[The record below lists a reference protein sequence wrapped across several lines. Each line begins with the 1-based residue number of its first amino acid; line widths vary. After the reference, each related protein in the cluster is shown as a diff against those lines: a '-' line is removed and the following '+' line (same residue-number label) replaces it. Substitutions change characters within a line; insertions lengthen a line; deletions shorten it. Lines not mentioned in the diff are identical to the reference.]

1 MMDHPFFD
9 NRRLFIPYFTVWAM
23 VIVLQIYLLS
33 TFLPLSRQEAVS
45 VSLFVNLFFILL
57 SLLSWYPVRAIYAVY
72 TGTGTLF
79 VTWLVF
85 ILFLEAI
92 WLSLSFLAMPLFL
105 PEELGPRQL
114 FVNILPWQ
122 AAAGFFMAVI
132 TMFVYYLFLSEEKL
146 KEKERQEAQLR
157 ALVRET
163 ELQFLKSQLN
173 PHFLFNTLN
182 NLGNMILQRPGEAR
196 EMLVKLSGYLRNVLE
211 QEKEEFTTIRGE
223 LEQIRLYLDLEKIR
237 FEERWNYHETVQQ
250 GCEEM
255 TVPAMI
261 LQPLFENA
269 VRYAYYEG
277 SRKSTIRFLCE
288 KAEGYAVITLSNGY
302 DPAARVPEGQGIGLW
317 NIRKRLLLIYGR
329 DDLLQ
334 IRRKEDTFEVSLRI
348 PQKEEGVQRQA

>member
-1 MMDHPFFD
+1 
-9 NRRLFIPYFTVWAM
+9 M
-23 VIVLQIYLLS
+23 VIALQIYLLS
-33 TFLPLSRQEAVS
+33 NLFPLSRQEAVA
-45 VSLFVNLFFILL
+45 VSLFVNILFILL

-79 VTWLVF
+79 VTWLLF
-85 ILFLEAI
+85 ILFLEAA

-132 TMFVYYLFLSEEKL
+132 TLFVYYLFLSEEKL

-182 NLGNMILQRPGEAR
+182 NLGNMILQRPDEAR
-196 EMLVKLSGYLRNVLE
+196 EILVKISGYLRNVLE

-237 FEERWNYHETVQQ
+237 FEERWNYHETVQE
-250 GCEEM
+250 GCEAM
-255 TVPAMI
+255 TLPVMI

-277 SRKSTIRFLCE
+277 GGESVIRFLCE
-288 KAEGYAVITLSNGY
+288 KEEGYAVITLVNSY
-302 DPAARVPEGQGIGLW
+302 DPAARVPEGQGIGLR
-317 NIRKRLLLIYGR
+317 NIRKRLSLTYGR

-334 IRRKEDTFEVSLRI
+334 ITRKEDTFEVRLRI
-348 PQKEEGVQRQA
+348 PQGGVREQRQA

>member
-1 MMDHPFFD
+1 
-9 NRRLFIPYFTVWAM
+9 M
-23 VIVLQIYLLS
+23 VIALQIYLLS
-33 TFLPLSRQEAVS
+33 NLFPLSRQEAVA
-45 VSLFVNLFFILL
+45 VSLFVNILFILL

-79 VTWLVF
+79 VTWLLF
-85 ILFLEAI
+85 ILFLEAA

-132 TMFVYYLFLSEEKL
+132 TLFVYYLFLSEEKL

-182 NLGNMILQRPGEAR
+182 NLGNMILQRPDEAR
-196 EMLVKLSGYLRNVLE
+196 EILVKISGYLRNVLE

-237 FEERWNYHETVQQ
+237 FEERWNYHETVQE
-250 GCEEM
+250 GCEAM
-255 TVPAMI
+255 TLPVMI

-277 SRKSTIRFLCE
+277 GGESVIRFLCE
-288 KAEGYAVITLSNGY
+288 KEEGYAVITLVNSY
-302 DPAARVPEGQGIGLW
+302 DPAARVPEGQGIGLR
-317 NIRKRLLLIYGR
+317 NIWKRLSLTYGR

-334 IRRKEDTFEVSLRI
+334 ITRKEDTFEVRLRI
-348 PQKEEGVQRQA
+348 PQGGVREQRQA

>member
-1 MMDHPFFD
+1 
-9 NRRLFIPYFTVWAM
+9 M
-23 VIVLQIYLLS
+23 VIALQIYLLS
-33 TFLPLSRQEAVS
+33 TFLPLSRQEVMA

-79 VTWLVF
+79 VTWLAF
-85 ILFLEAI
+85 ILFLEAV

-105 PEELGPRQL
+105 PEELDPRQL

-132 TMFVYYLFLSEEKL
+132 TLFVYYLFLSEERL
-146 KEKERQEAQLR
+146 KENERQEAQMR

-182 NLGNMILQRPGEAR
+182 NLGNMILQRPDEAR
-196 EMLVKLSGYLRNVLE
+196 EILVKISGYLRNVLE

-223 LEQIRLYLDLEKIR
+223 MEQIRLYLDLEEIR
-237 FEERWNYHETVQQ
+237 FEERWNYRETVQQ
-250 GCEEM
+250 GCEAM
-255 TVPAMI
+255 ILPVMI

-277 SRKSTIRFLCE
+277 GDKSFLRFLCE
-288 KAEGYAVITLSNGY
+288 KEEGYAVITLVNSY
-302 DPAARVPEGQGIGLW
+302 DPAAPVPQGQGIGLR
-317 NIRKRLLLIYGR
+317 NIRKRLSLIYGR

-334 IRRKEDTFEVSLRI
+334 IIRKEDTFEVRLRI
-348 PQKEEGVQRQA
+348 PQGGNREQRQA